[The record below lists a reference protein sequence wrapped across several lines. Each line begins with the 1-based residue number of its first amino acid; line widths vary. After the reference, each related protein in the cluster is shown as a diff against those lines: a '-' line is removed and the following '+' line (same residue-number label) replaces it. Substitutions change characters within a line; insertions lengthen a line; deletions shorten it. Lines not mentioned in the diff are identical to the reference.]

1 MELAYSAQK
10 SEFAHKRDDALKFA
24 FAYKR
29 DAPKSVFAFKR
40 EDTPKSVFACKHDA
54 PKSVFAFKR
63 EDTPKSVF
71 TYKRDKPGNSCKD
84 LSVPQT
90 ASRWLWVVVT
100 WPRATSCTAIGHA
113 VSIK

>member
-1 MELAYSAQK
+1 MEPAYSAQK
-10 SEFAHKRDDALKFA
+10 SEFAHKRDDAPKFA
-24 FAYKR
+24 FANKR
-29 DAPKSVFAFKR
+29 
-40 EDTPKSVFACKHDA
+40 DA

-84 LSVPQT
+84 LSIPQT
-90 ASRWLWVVVT
+90 ASRWLCVVVT
-100 WPRATSCTAIGHA
+100 LPRATGCTAIGHA